1 MKKIILIYMMI
12 SLWGY
17 GYDYPY
23 KDPYL
28 ATVLATPPKY
38 MAAFKDTS
46 FKEIRLDLK
55 RGSTPPNLWYLDGFR
70 FGLMAQD
77 HEAPLTFLLAGTG
90 SKYNSHKMLTMSRIL
105 YQNGFSVIMLPTSF
119 DYNFIISASE
129 THAPG
134 FLERDS
140 NEIYHIMELALDKVK
155 DKIQYQETY
164 VTGYSLGGTV
174 ALVLGKIDSQKKHFG
189 FKRIIAVNPTVNLYE
204 SAKILDAL
212 LDDNIKTEEE
222 LDQLLQK
229 IIVGIME
236 YSQKNGKMTIDE
248 AAIYSLFKHLNMNE
262 EELKILIGIAFRFV
276 SIDVNYIT
284 DVMTKTGAYTDP
296 SKKITKFQSMSEYY
310 SAVNYSNFQNY
321 IERIG
326 FKTYK
331 KLDKSLT
338 MEKMI
343 ENSSLKSVENYLKDA
358 KNIAVVTNEDELIL
372 TPDNLEYL
380 KETMA
385 GKIKIYPSGGHCGNM
400 FYKENVNLM
409 IRYLKRGELK

>member
-1 MKKIILIYMMI
+1 M
-12 SLWGY
+12 
-17 GYDYPY
+17 D
-23 KDPYL
+23 
-28 ATVLATPPKY
+28 
-38 MAAFKDTS
+38 
-46 FKEIRLDLK
+46 
-55 RGSTPPNLWYLDGFR
+55 
-70 FGLMAQD
+70 
-77 HEAPLTFLLAGTG
+77 
-90 SKYNSHKMLTMSRIL
+90 
-105 YQNGFSVIMLPTSF
+105 
-119 DYNFIISASE
+119 
-129 THAPG
+129 
-134 FLERDS
+134 
-140 NEIYHIMELALDKVK
+140 
-155 DKIQYQETY
+155 
-164 VTGYSLGGTV
+164 
-174 ALVLGKIDSQKKHFG
+174 
-189 FKRIIAVNPTVNLYE
+189 FKRIVAVNPTVNLYE
-204 SAKILDAL
+204 SAKILDDL
-212 LDDNIKTEEE
+212 LDDNIKSEEE

-229 IIVGIME
+229 IILGLMK
-236 YSQKNGKMTIDE
+236 YSQKNGKIKIDE

-331 KLDKSLT
+331 KLDTTLT

-343 ENSSLKSVENYLKDA
+343 ENSSLKYIDTYLKDA
-358 KNIAVVTNEDELIL
+358 ENIAVITNEDELIL

-385 GKIKIYPSGGHCGNM
+385 GRIKIYPSGGHCGNM
-400 FYKENVNLM
+400 FYKENVTSM